1 MTLCNGVLL
10 QDMKISNPS
19 HELQHLQMNAALIGM
34 VCSISYLT
42 VGEESG
48 VSDHKVTTDHDEAG
62 SGQID

>member
-10 QDMKISNPS
+10 QDVKISNSS
-19 HELQHLQMNAALIGM
+19 HELQHLHAALIGM

-42 VGEESG
+42 VGEEGG
-48 VSDHKVTTDHDEAG
+48 VPDHKVTTDHNEAG